1 MYRIIE
7 WFWDIKTK
15 FLTKFVVHKI
25 IVILVLS
32 LIWQIKKLTM
42 TTSELFIIQIR
53 ITFKNDK

>member
-1 MYRIIE
+1 MIIE

-32 LIWQIKKLTM
+32 LI
-42 TTSELFIIQIR
+42 
-53 ITFKNDK
+53 